1 MKKLLGIITLL
12 ALVFGAFAQESGS
25 DSVKKVKDLP
35 VAAAFESSFLID
47 NQTWVIPAKKSLTY
61 TIQHKFGSMD
71 NGISDLFG
79 IYSPGAN
86 VRLGLYYV
94 PVKNL
99 QVGYGITKKNKYSDF
114 NAKWTVLEQTRKN
127 TIPVSVTLHGNVA
140 IDGRNKSNFGT
151 VFDFQDRFSYFSQ
164 LLIGRKFNKWLTLQA
179 GTSFTHFNLAAP
191 DGDHDKVG
199 VYFNGRVKCSPQSS
213 LIFTYDVPLKWKRM
227 SEQYRETNP
236 NAIDFPEPD
245 LAIGWEISTGTHA
258 FQIYAGSSDGILPQ
272 DAMMFNQNKWY
283 KGKMALGFTITRLWY
298 F

>member
-1 MKKLLGIITLL
+1 MKKIAGFITLFS
-12 ALVFGAFAQESGS
+12 LVFGAFSQETGS
-25 DSVKKVKDLP
+25 EPEKKAKDIP

-99 QVGYGITKKNKYSDF
+99 QIGYGITKKNKYSDF
-114 NAKWTVLEQTRKN
+114 NAKWTIFEQTRKN
-127 TIPVSVTLHGNVA
+127 TIPVSVTLYGNVA
-140 IDGRNKSNFGT
+140 IDGRNESNFGT
-151 VFDFQDRFSYFSQ
+151 VFDFTDRFSYFSQ
-164 LLIGRKFNKWLTLQA
+164 LLIGRKFNNWLTLQV
-179 GTSFTHFNLAAP
+179 GTSFTHYNIAAP
-191 DGDHDKVG
+191 DGDHDKIG
-199 VYFNGRVKCSPQSS
+199 AHINGRIKCSPQSS
-213 LIFTYDVPLKWKRM
+213 LIFTYDVPLKWNRI
-227 SEQYRETNP
+227 SEQYRPSKNTT
-236 NAIDFPEPD
+236 IDYSEPD

-258 FQIYAGSSDGILPQ
+258 FQIYAGSSEGILPQ
-272 DAMMFNQNKWY
+272 DAMMFNQNRWD
-283 KGKMALGFTITRLWY
+283 KGKMAFGFTITRLWY